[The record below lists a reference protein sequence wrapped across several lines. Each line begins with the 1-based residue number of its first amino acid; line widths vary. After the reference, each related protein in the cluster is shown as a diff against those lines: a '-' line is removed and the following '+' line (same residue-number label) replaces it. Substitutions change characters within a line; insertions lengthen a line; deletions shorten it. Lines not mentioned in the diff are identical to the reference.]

1 MQETQG
7 ETMTKSAIR
16 TGIRLHARRAQL
28 PLALI
33 VLSLVAGC
41 SNVKRELG
49 VGRNSPDEFAV
60 VKRAPLS
67 LPPEYNLR
75 APSSEY
81 LPPASEVSQQARG
94 VLMTGTSAAASTDAA
109 DQSFL
114 QRTGAAQADPD
125 IRSAI
130 NRDNG
135 YIALQSRTMA
145 DRLIFWSDKEADLS
159 KMPASIVDATAE
171 AERLE
176 KNKQEGKAANDGNV
190 PVIEKKQSAFDKI
203 F

>member
-16 TGIRLHARRAQL
+16 TGIRLHARRAQW

-135 YIALQSRTMA
+135 YIALQSRTVA

>member
-114 QRTGAAQADPD
+114 QRTGATQADPD

-135 YIALQSRTMA
+135 YIALQSRTVA